1 MTNLHSAERD
11 TLLNNIFRCYLL
23 LGSRVGSSCFAVA
36 LCIAFLLTL
45 EIIPTAYASSGSIS
59 DEKIWCATAETTKFT
74 TRVYCLD
81 YWDGKVFATPAS
93 AAAEHRRLKYG
104 NGEVAGKMWC
114 ATAETTKFTTPARCL
129 DYWDGRVFATPASAA
144 AEHRRLKDGIRSRMV
159 FLLAIVVLLLCL
171 AWRGY
176 VSFDSVP
183 GDEYGDRREQDEF
196 RYEHHDGWEEDDLRY
211 EYHDSSE
218 ENDFGTEYGDGWE
231 EDNTPERQIL
241 DEDHRKQLKQL
252 FRRAAQF
259 CHPDKVPDHVR
270 DAAHELFTQLN
281 AAFQA
286 NDIEGVRNISDI
298 ARSGAFANPSR

>member
-1 MTNLHSAERD
+1 MLPSFVSSARARQWSTGLRHIVACVGELTCYALVLFVGLCSGVIDIVVCVVVGACRASWY
-11 TLLNNIFRCYLL
+11 TLKYVLL
-23 LGSRVGSSCFAVA
+23 FALFYALPLLVKYFIGVGSSFSPSPDPVAWTIFILFTLFVLAVFWA
-36 LCIAFLLTL
+36 RGDFNFG
-45 EIIPTAYASSGSIS
+45 PGY
-59 DEKIWCATAETTKFT
+59 
-74 TRVYCLD
+74 
-81 YWDGKVFATPAS
+81 
-93 AAAEHRRLKYG
+93 EHI
-104 NGEVAGKMWC
+104 NGVW
-114 ATAETTKFTTPARCL
+114 
-129 DYWDGRVFATPASAA
+129 
-144 AEHRRLKDGIRSRMV
+144 IRN
-159 FLLAIVVLLLCL
+159 
-171 AWRGY
+171 
-176 VSFDSVP
+176 
-183 GDEYGDRREQDEF
+183 DRTEQDDF
-196 RYEHHDGWEEDDLRY
+196 RDEQHDGWEEDDLRY